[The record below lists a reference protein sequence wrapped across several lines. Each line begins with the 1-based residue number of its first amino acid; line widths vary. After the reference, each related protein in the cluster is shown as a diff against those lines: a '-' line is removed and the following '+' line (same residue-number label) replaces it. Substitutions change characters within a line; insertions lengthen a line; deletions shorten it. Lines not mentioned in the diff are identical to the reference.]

1 MGKIRDYSR
10 LAADI
15 LQETGGETNLI
26 SFSRC
31 ATRLRLVLKE
41 TPPGAVEKIKAL
53 PGVITV
59 VLSGGQFQ
67 VVIGTHVADVYDA
80 LAAIVD
86 PDKLQ
91 QSNEKRRVLDTVIAT
106 MSAVFAPIIYVLAA
120 AGILQGILIT
130 VNYFLPA
137 FQQTGAFSVLNF
149 ISWTPF
155 AFLPVFIA
163 VTASKFFKCN
173 MFIALFCC
181 CALINPEWAT
191 LAAQIAKG
199 EAVTFFSLPLAQTVY
214 TSSVLPPLFLVL
226 GLSYLE
232 RLVNRVLPQ
241 VVAPLFTPLICAV
254 IMVPLTLVL
263 IGPVTSGLANG
274 IAMGYNWLFDTAPAL
289 AAAVIGGVWQVI
301 VIFGVHWG
309 ITPVV
314 MANFDLHGRDSFQ
327 AFQTM
332 AVVGQMAAAF
342 ACAIKAKQ
350 RGFKTV
356 AWSAGLTGVFG
367 ITEPAIYGVTLKLK
381 KPFICGCIG
390 GAVGAIVTSLFGS
403 YYYAYAGLPGV
414 LTIVNA
420 ISPENPMSFID
431 ELTGVLVTM
440 AATFIL
446 VFLVGFREPEAQNEA
461 GGKAAGASVGS
472 AHSEAT
478 ASSTGTAPAAAG
490 KTLTLMSPV
499 AGNALPLASV
509 NDESFAGGLLGDG
522 IAIVPEEDVIV
533 APCDAEVASTVDS
546 HHAVGLVCDNGAEIL
561 IHVGLD
567 TVNLGGQHFS
577 TLVQVGDRVTAGTP
591 LIRFQRNAIVASGYD
606 ITTPFLVMNSDE
618 YRMTKCVNDGPVASG
633 APVMTVS

>member
-420 ISPENPMSFID
+420 ISPENPMSFIG

-567 TVNLGGQHFS
+567 TVNLDGQHFS

-591 LIRFQRNAIVASGYD
+591 LIRFQRSAIVASGYD

-618 YRMTKCVNDGPVASG
+618 YRMTKCVNDGPVDSG